1 MATQYWGEWGVVD
14 VDCGRV
20 GPYETV
26 EEALAAAIDE
36 AVRHGAKE
44 IPLDGFAQVAN
55 DQGEPV
61 GAIT

>member
-14 VDCGRV
+14 VDSGRV
-20 GPYETV
+20 GPYDTV
-26 EEALAAAIDE
+26 EEALIAAVEE

-44 IPLDGFAQVAN
+44 IPLDGFAQVAD